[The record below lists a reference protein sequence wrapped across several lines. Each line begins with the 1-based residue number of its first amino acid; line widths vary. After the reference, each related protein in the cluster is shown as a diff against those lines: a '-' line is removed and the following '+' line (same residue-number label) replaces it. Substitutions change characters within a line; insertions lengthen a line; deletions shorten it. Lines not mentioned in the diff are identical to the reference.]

1 MQDTRTIENLKEI
14 LSRYNDS
21 LIEEKKELF
30 TPKKILKEIN
40 DSRKKM
46 KEVIK
51 KEPLNIKKVLEES
64 LNKIKVIKNEKD
76 AISFKE
82 IDDSL
87 VVLSLIRKE
96 IEELQNRSEFLKNIV
111 KYFFVFGITLLSVY
125 IGYSYYR

>member
-21 LIEEKKELF
+21 LIDEKKELL

>member
-76 AISFKE
+76 AISLKE